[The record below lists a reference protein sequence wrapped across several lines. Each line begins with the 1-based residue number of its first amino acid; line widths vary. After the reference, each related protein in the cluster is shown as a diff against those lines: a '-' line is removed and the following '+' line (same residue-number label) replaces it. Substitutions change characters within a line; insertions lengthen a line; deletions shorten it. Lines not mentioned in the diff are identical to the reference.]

1 MNVAVEARY
10 NNITPITELNQSIVS
25 ILILNP
31 FLAACTVVGIR
42 KVISLVE
49 GNRRFCVPK
58 RVIIL
63 DSQYFYP
70 LC

>member
-42 KVISLVE
+42 KVTSLVE
-49 GNRRFCVPK
+49 GNRRFCVAK